1 MREFPQHQP
10 TDRAAWR
17 AWLTKHHATSSG
29 VWFVSF
35 KVSSGK
41 PRVTYDESVEEALC
55 FGWVDSLPRKL
66 DDERSMLLFTS
77 RKKGSPWSALN
88 KRRIAKLTK
97 AKLITPAGAA
107 AIDRAKA
114 DGSWTIYDDAER
126 LLVPDDLAAALK
138 QNATAH
144 AHFAAFPPSAKK
156 GILWWLKSAKRDTT
170 RAARIATIVDKA
182 AQNKRANFPGQ

>member
-1 MREFPQHQP
+1 MREFPKHQP

-17 AWLTKHHATSSG
+17 AWLAKHHATSSG

-41 PRVTYDESVEEALC
+41 PRITYDESVEEALC

-66 DDERSMLLFTS
+66 DDERTMLLFTP

-88 KRRIAKLTK
+88 KRRVAKLTK

-114 DGSWTIYDDAER
+114 DGSWTIFDDAER
-126 LLVPDDLAAALK
+126 MLVPDDLAAALK
-138 QNATAH
+138 QNATAN
-144 AHFAAFPPSAKK
+144 AHFAVFPPSVKK
-156 GILWWLKSAKRDTT
+156 GILWWLKSAKRDAT
-170 RAARIATIVDKA
+170 RAARIATIVEKA
-182 AQNKRANFPGQ
+182 AQNKRANYPGQ